1 MKKIILF
8 ATGGTIASSDA
19 GHGLQPTVNVDQLL
33 EYIPDIRELCQL
45 EGIALMQI
53 DSTNMNPKRM
63 GIIAK
68 AIEEHYKDAD
78 GFVVAHGTDT
88 MAYSAA
94 ALSIML
100 KNLGKPVVLTG
111 SQLPIEAP
119 GTDGKKNLSDAIRFA
134 CEGVPGVYLVFDGA
148 VIDGMH
154 AIKMKTRSMDAFSS
168 VNAPEVA
175 HIAEGRI
182 VYNTAWK
189 DGICG
194 KDAAHMY
201 ADTTMCQDVIV
212 LKLFPGMSEKIFDFV
227 RENYRGVIIESFG
240 IGGVP
245 GEQPDL
251 VTKVQE
257 LAEARLAVVI
267 TTQCLYEGVDLSVYK
282 VGQKLQDRNVIMGG
296 TMTTEALT
304 MKLMWA
310 LAHFESMEELRGF
323 MENKRENS
331 KK

>member
-8 ATGGTIASSDA
+8 ATGGTIASTGSA
-19 GHGLQPTVNVDQLL
+19 YGLKPAVDVDQLL

-94 ALSIML
+94 ALSLML

-154 AIKMKTRSMDAFSS
+154 AIKMKTHSMDAFFS
-168 VNAPEVA
+168 VNVSEVA
-175 HIAEGRI
+175 HIMDGRI

-194 KDAAHMY
+194 KNAAHMY
-201 ADTTMCQDVIV
+201 ADTEMCRDVIV

>member
-53 DSTNMNPKRM
+53 DSTNMNPTRM

-148 VIDGMH
+148 VIDGMY
-154 AIKMKTRSMDAFSS
+154 AIKMKTHSMDAFFS
-168 VNAPEVA
+168 VNVSEVA

-189 DGICG
+189 GRYMWKKRCSYVRRHG
-194 KDAAHMY
+194 
-201 ADTTMCQDVIV
+201 DVSGCYRIKTFSGNV
-212 LKLFPGMSEKIFDFV
+212 RKIFDFV

-257 LAEARLAVVI
+257 LAEAGISCSDNNAVPV
-267 TTQCLYEGVDLSVYK
+267 
-282 VGQKLQDRNVIMGG
+282 
-296 TMTTEALT
+296 
-304 MKLMWA
+304 
-310 LAHFESMEELRGF
+310 
-323 MENKRENS
+323 
-331 KK
+331 